1 MNQLELK
8 AESASLFLVLLKCTV
23 MLKWTNGFR
32 CLILKGVIAMF
43 KMFKILTLVALLF
56 GVGRWAALA
65 TNAQEVKKQKS
76 PSSIKEAPKD
86 ATKEPVEAK
95 SKVVAATIY
104 SDSALVTREV
114 DIPAGL
120 GAMEIVVSA
129 MPAQVQPSSVYSE
142 GTEGIRVLATRYRK
156 KPIKEDKREEVRE
169 IEEELK
175 KNEMETQK
183 VQAMITA
190 NTANTTFLTKLEGF
204 ATASTVNATEKGKLD
219 SDTVLALANYLKMER
234 ISRAQE
240 GVEFGQKAQQITKS
254 TQFLTRKLQELTS
267 GTVRTETDAII
278 VVEKVNAGEGKLRLN
293 YLVDT
298 AYWHP
303 QYKIRAGKTAKDA
316 VKLEYL
322 ASVHQQSGEDW
333 TGVELTLSTA
343 QPMLNATPPD
353 LKGLAVSVLPK
364 GAVPPAGKPGS
375 GQVGQGFASNPS
387 GYIAIPQSPMGGTS
401 LAEIQE
407 ATRNLRRQAQAESN
421 GKNEKVSNE
430 IFNYV
435 GNLEQATELVF
446 QGDERHKL
454 NDVAQKSD
462 PEKEGPSV
470 AYKLDTKISIPS
482 RNDEQILE
490 VVRFD
495 LAPEY
500 FYKAV
505 PVLTSHVYKQANLT
519 NKSKFVLLPGEATMY
534 SETDFVGRMQL
545 PLVAIGES
553 FIAGFGTDPQLQVQR
568 QLIEKSRTMQG
579 GNQVLKFEY
588 RILLSSFKS
597 EAVKV
602 QLWDRLPKGEN
613 ESLNVAIIKIQPEL
627 STDPVYLRQERVNNL
642 LRWDINL
649 LPETN
654 GTKAN
659 PTTYEFKVELD
670 KQMSIGSF
678 QSK

>member
-1 MNQLELK
+1 
-8 AESASLFLVLLKCTV
+8 
-23 MLKWTNGFR
+23 ML
-32 CLILKGVIAMF
+32 
-43 KMFKILTLVALLF
+43 KMFKFFTLVALLS
-56 GVGRWAALA
+56 GVGSWAALG
-65 TNAQEVKKQKS
+65 TNAQEIKKQKG
-76 PSSIKEAPKD
+76 PIKEAPKE
-86 ATKEPVEAK
+86 AMKEPVEAK
-95 SKVVAATIY
+95 SKVVAVTIY

-190 NTANTTFLTKLEGF
+190 NTANTTFLNKLEGF

-234 ISRAQE
+234 ITRAQE
-240 GVEFGQKAQQITKS
+240 GVEYGQKSQQILKS

-278 VVEKVNAGEGKLRLN
+278 VVEKVNAGAGKLRLN

-364 GAVPPAGKPGS
+364 GAVLPPGKPGS
-375 GQVGQGFASNPS
+375 GPTGTGQQGFASNPS
-387 GYIAIPQSPMGGTS
+387 GYIAIPQSPMGGNS

-407 ATRNLRRQAQAESN
+407 ATRNLRRQAQSESN

-446 QGDERHKL
+446 LSDERNKL
-454 NDVAQKSD
+454 NDVALKSD

-500 FYKAV
+500 FYKSV
-505 PVLTSHVYKQANLT
+505 PVLTSHVYKQANLI

-568 QLIEKSRTMQG
+568 QLVEKSRTMQG

-613 ESLNVAIIKIQPEL
+613 ESLNVTIIKVQPEL

-649 LPETN
+649 LPEAN
-654 GTKAN
+654 GTKAST
-659 PTTYEFKVELD
+659 TTYEFKVELD

>member
-1 MNQLELK
+1 
-8 AESASLFLVLLKCTV
+8 
-23 MLKWTNGFR
+23 MLK
-32 CLILKGVIAMF
+32 IF
-43 KMFKILTLVALLF
+43 KTAVFVALMASIVGWTAI
-56 GVGRWAALA
+56 GV
-65 TNAQEVKKQKS
+65 NAQEVKKQKGAV
-76 PSSIKEAPKD
+76 KEAPKD
-86 ATKEPVEAK
+86 AGKEPVEVK
-95 SKVVAATIY
+95 SKVVAVTIY

-114 DIPAGL
+114 DIPAGM
-120 GAMEIVVSA
+120 GAMEVVVSS
-129 MPAQVQPSSVYSE
+129 MPSKVQPSSVYSE
-142 GTEGIRVLATRYRK
+142 GTEGIRVLATRYRN

-204 ATASTVNATEKGKLD
+204 ASASTVNATEKGKLD
-219 SDTVLALANYLKMER
+219 SDTAIALANYLKMER
-234 ISRAQE
+234 IARAQE
-240 GVEFGQKAQQITKS
+240 GVEFGQKSTQIMKS

-278 VVEKVNAGEGKLRLN
+278 VIEKVNAGAGKLRLN

-353 LKGLAVSVLPK
+353 LKGLAVSLIPK
-364 GAVPPAGKPGS
+364 GGTVPPGKPGTAL
-375 GQVGQGFASNPS
+375 GLSNS
-387 GYIAIPQSPMGGTS
+387 TGYIAIPQSPNSGTA

-407 ATRNLRRQAQAESN
+407 ASKNLRRQAQVDAN
-421 GKNEKVSNE
+421 RKDEKSSNE

-435 GNLEQATELVF
+435 GNLEQAKDLVF
-446 QGDERHKL
+446 LGDERQTLADL
-454 NDVAQKSD
+454 NKPADS
-462 PEKEGPSV
+462 EREGPSV
-470 AYKLDTKISIPS
+470 AYKLETKISIPS
-482 RNDEQILE
+482 RNDEQVLE
-490 VVRFD
+490 VARIE
-495 LAPEY
+495 LQPEY

-505 PVLTSHVYKQANLT
+505 PVLTPHVYKQANLA

-553 FIAGFGTDPQLQVQR
+553 FIVGFGTDPQLQVQR
-568 QLIEKSRTMQG
+568 QLVEKSRIMQG

-588 RILLSSFKS
+588 RILLSSFKQ

-613 ESLNVAIIKIQPEL
+613 EALNVTLGKVAPEI
-627 STDPVYLRQERVNNL
+627 SIDPVYLRQDRPNNL

-659 PTTYEFKVELD
+659 TTTYEFKVELD

-678 QSK
+678 KSK

>member
-1 MNQLELK
+1 MSPMIRFLK
-8 AESASLFLVLLKCTV
+8 TITLLVILV
-23 MLKWTNGFR
+23 GGV
-32 CLILKGVIAMF
+32 CLDTK
-43 KMFKILTLVALLF
+43 
-56 GVGRWAALA
+56 
-65 TNAQEVKKQKS
+65 AQEIKKQKD
-76 PSSIKEAPKD
+76 PAE
-86 ATKEPVEAK
+86 VK
-95 SKVVAATIY
+95 SKVVSVTIY

-114 DIPAGL
+114 EIPAGL
-120 GAMEIVVSA
+120 GAMEIVVPS
-129 MPAQVQPSSVYSE
+129 MPSQVQASSVYSE
-142 GTEGIRVLATRYRK
+142 GSEGIRVLATRYRK
-156 KPIKEDKREEVRE
+156 RPIKEDKREEVRK
-169 IEEELK
+169 IEEEIK
-175 KNEMETQK
+175 KNEMDSQK
-183 VQAMITA
+183 IQAMITA
-190 NTANTTFLTKLEGF
+190 NTLNATFLTKLESF

-219 SDTVLALANYLKMER
+219 SDTVLALANYLKQER
-234 ISRAQE
+234 VARAQE
-240 GVEFGQKAQQITKS
+240 GVELVQKSQEILKG
-254 TQFLTRKLQELTS
+254 TQFLTRKLQELSS
-267 GTVRTETDAII
+267 GSVRTETDVII
-278 VVEKVNAGEGKLRLN
+278 VIEKINQQASKLRLN

-298 AYWHP
+298 ASWRP
-303 QYKIRAGKTAKDA
+303 QYKIRSGKTVKDP
-316 VKLEYL
+316 VKVEYL

-343 QPMLNATPPD
+343 QPMLNATPPE

-364 GAVPPAGKPGS
+364 GAVLPTGKPGS
-375 GQVGQGFASNPS
+375 GQIGQSFNASNPT

-407 ATRNLRRQAQAESN
+407 ATRNLRKQAQAESN
-421 GKNEKVSNE
+421 GKNEKTSNE

-446 QGDERHKL
+446 LGDERHKL

-482 RNDEQILE
+482 RTDEQILE
-490 VVRFD
+490 VVRIE

-505 PVLTSHVYKQANLT
+505 PVLTSHVYKQANLV

-553 FIAGFGTDPQLQVQR
+553 FTAGFGTDPQLQVQR
-568 QLIEKSRTMQG
+568 QLVEKSRTMQG

-588 RILLSSFKS
+588 RILLSSFKQ

-649 LPETN
+649 QPETN
-654 GTKAN
+654 GTKA
-659 PTTYEFKVELD
+659 TAISYEFKVELD